1 MTAAERRE
9 QARDRITIS
18 LRVHRHRRS
27 VDRANSRNT
36 RSYRGFMESKMSE
49 DVAYVALIA
58 AMIWF
63 SWSSFGCATDI
74 SRRLHTIHPS
84 PAQHPHYARRDPID
98 DDLKV
103 LERIYDRF
111 NARVDGVLTVRFK
124 KKPRTVDARA
134 SSLFKRRDG
143 DGRGPSPVPNYHLRQ
158 INQPDVAG
166 IKKPRAGR
174 PGLFLL
180 IFGQAAWGWGGES
193 LSTWPFNF
201 WRRESFPRA
210 EPPSDLLSLLGRD

>member
-1 MTAAERRE
+1 MA
-9 QARDRITIS
+9 
-18 LRVHRHRRS
+18 
-27 VDRANSRNT
+27 
-36 RSYRGFMESKMSE
+36 
-49 DVAYVALIA
+49 
-58 AMIWF
+58 
-63 SWSSFGCATDI
+63 
-74 SRRLHTIHPS
+74 
-84 PAQHPHYARRDPID
+84 
-98 DDLKV
+98 
-103 LERIYDRF
+103 
-111 NARVDGVLTVRFK
+111 
-124 KKPRTVDARA
+124 
-134 SSLFKRRDG
+134 G
-143 DGRGPSPVPNYHLRQ
+143 DHHQWPNYHLRQ